1 MIKFHS
7 GVDSALRAGG
17 STGKPRGCLSLYEVV
32 KPKIE
37 SSETQDEYGHFVIE
51 PLERGFGTTL
61 GNALRRVIL
70 SGLTGAAVTQLQVEG
85 VPHEFSTIPYM
96 KEDAI
101 DFALNVK
108 ALRLRPM
115 TNQEGTLTL
124 RVEGEGRVCAADIA
138 PSADFEVVNP
148 ELHLATLESE
158 EATLYVDFK
167 IELGKGYVAATHS
180 DGLPIGTIPI
190 DAIFTPVRK
199 MNYSVEQIRMGQ
211 QAGYERLV
219 LDIWTDGTIP
229 ASQALSDGAQIL
241 LDQFSLFTAP
251 TGVAPEE
258 EAKPVSTIPPAVYDL
273 SIEQVGFTQSI
284 TRRLKRNKITKM
296 GELLEMTSSELL
308 ALDKFGTKSVQEVEE
323 CLKERGYSLAGT
335 EQDEAQAE
343 AEYQQD
349 SDSEAE

>member
-1 MIKFHS
+1 M
-7 GVDSALRAGG
+7 
-17 STGKPRGCLSLYEVV
+17 YEVV
-32 KPKIE
+32 KAKIE

-61 GNALRRVIL
+61 GNALRRIIL
-70 SGLTGAAVTQLQVEG
+70 NGLIGAAVTQLQVEG
-85 VPHEFSTIPYM
+85 VPHEFSTIPHM

-108 ALRLRPM
+108 ALRLRPL

-124 RVEGEGRVCAADIA
+124 RVEGEGHVCAADIT

-158 EATLYVDFK
+158 EASLYVDFK
-167 IELGKGYVAATHS
+167 IELGKGYVAASRS
-180 DGLPIGTIPI
+180 DALPIGTISV

-199 MNYSVEQIRMGQ
+199 MNYSVEPIRVGQ
-211 QAGYERLV
+211 QAGYERLI
-219 LDIWTDGTIP
+219 LDIWTDGTIS

-251 TGVAPEE
+251 TGVVPEE
-258 EAKPVSTIPPAVYDL
+258 EAKPVSAIPPALYEL
-273 SIEQVGFTQSI
+273 SIEQMGFTQSI

-296 GELLEMTSSELL
+296 GELLEMTKNELL

-323 CLKERGYSLAGT
+323 CLAERGYSLVGT
-335 EQDEAQAE
+335 EQNEADAMVE
-343 AEYQQD
+343 DQQD
-349 SDSEAE
+349 SDSEAEEEV